1 MRPMKH
7 SGTTLVL
14 AGAREAH
21 GIVAGLAESGAR
33 VIASLPEPE
42 RGVPPLP
49 VPVRPGRFSD
59 ADEMRAWMAAQ
70 EVRRVIDA
78 SHSFDDDI
86 SNLAAEICS
95 TGGIPYLRVLR
106 DGWAQTSADRW
117 TRFPTISEAVRA
129 VPQDARIFSNT
140 GFGSLRHYAAFPGQ
154 RLFLRQTGQ
163 AEATPPWPF
172 VTIVP
177 GQPPF
182 SEAQECGLFKELAVT
197 GLICRDVG
205 GPASFSKL
213 AAARALEL
221 PVLMINRPAPPPDLP
236 LARTVQEALAWQTA
250 CPT

>member
-1 MRPMKH
+1 MKH
-7 SGTTLVL
+7 GGTTLVL

-21 GIVAGLAESGAR
+21 GVVAGLAESGET

-49 VPVRPGRFSD
+49 VSVRQGRFSGE
-59 ADEMRAWMAAQ
+59 DEMRAWMGAQ
-70 EVRRVIDA
+70 DVRRVLDA

-86 SNLAAEICS
+86 SNMAAEICRAD
-95 TGGIPYLRVLR
+95 GMPYLRILR
-106 DGWAQTSADRW
+106 DGWMHTAADRW
-117 TRFPTISEAVRA
+117 SRFATISEAVRT

-140 GFGSLRHYAAFPGQ
+140 GFGSLRHYADFPGQ

-172 VTIVP
+172 VTIVA

-182 SEAQECGLFKELAVT
+182 SEAQERDLFTELAIT

-213 AAARALEL
+213 AAARALGL
-221 PVLMINRPAPPPDLP
+221 PVLMINRPDPPPDVT
-236 LARTVQEALAWQTA
+236 LASTVAEALAWQAA